1 MASFIAHVKSTSM
14 VGDKEFFVMFSLII
28 PGKELIED
36 ANMDT
41 QMAPLIEELQ
51 ELWRGVIS
59 FDVLAKVGK
68 QTFKLYSCGLFMTF
82 QLMDL
87 QQDVILKATRDV
99 PFVDLIQ
106 QLNNPST

>member
-41 QMAPLIEELQ
+41 
-51 ELWRGVIS
+51 
-59 FDVLAKVGK
+59 
-68 QTFKLYSCGLFMTF
+68 
-82 QLMDL
+82 
-87 QQDVILKATRDV
+87 
-99 PFVDLIQ
+99 
-106 QLNNPST
+106 